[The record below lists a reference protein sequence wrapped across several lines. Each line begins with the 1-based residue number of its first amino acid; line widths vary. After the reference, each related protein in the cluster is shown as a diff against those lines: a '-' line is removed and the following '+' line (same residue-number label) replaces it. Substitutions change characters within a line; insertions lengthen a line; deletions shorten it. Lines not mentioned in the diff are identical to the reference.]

1 MSIIPLMI
9 QGALV
14 GMLTGL
20 AYPVTEWQFWAI
32 CIANSVLTAGYG
44 AMRNVEA

>member
-1 MSIIPLMI
+1 MSVFPLVI

-14 GMLTGL
+14 GMLTGW

-44 AMRNVEA
+44 AMRAYER